1 VDRDDLVD
9 LRRHLGVTMADV
21 LLVLAFMVLLAI
33 LNRVR
38 GGGFGGDRL
47 PGHPRYYVAV
57 AVGAASCVFLAWPDA
72 VGVGLSYLV
81 WSLLP
86 WGRWADLGRLH
97 PDHIDEIRAS
107 SGFEILVGRLP
118 NDHVRFTA
126 RNLVG
131 LVPAVLLIHP
141 AFALLSLAQTAAYEL
156 GWDIAPQR
164 SFEPQELLT
173 GALWA
178 AFIVVLA

>member
-1 VDRDDLVD
+1 MIDL
-9 LRRHLGVTMADV
+9 A
-21 LLVLAFMVLLAI
+21 LVLVFIVLLAI

-47 PGHPRYYVAV
+47 PGHPRLYVA
-57 AVGAASCVFLAWPDA
+57 AV
-72 VGVGLSYLV
+72 VGVGSCSVVPWHTAASAALVYLA

-86 WGRWADLGRLH
+86 WGRWADLGRLAPGH
-97 PDHIDEIRAS
+97 VDAVRAPS
-107 SGFEILVGRLP
+107 RFEMLIGRLP

-126 RNLVG
+126 RNALA
-131 LVPAVLLIHP
+131 LIPAMILIHP
-141 AFALLSLAQTAAYEL
+141 AFILLSLAQTAAYEI
-156 GWDIAPQR
+156 GWELAPQR

-178 AFIVVLA
+178 VFIVVLA

>member
-1 VDRDDLVD
+1 MIDIGL
-9 LRRHLGVTMADV
+9 A
-21 LLVLAFMVLLAI
+21 LAFVVLLAI

-47 PGHPRYYVAV
+47 PGHPRYYVAA
-57 AVGAASCVFLAWPDA
+57 AVGAASCIFIPWAEAVLVALCYLA
-72 VGVGLSYLV
+72 

-97 PDHIDEIRAS
+97 PDYVDEIRKP
-107 SGFEILVGRLP
+107 SGFEVLVGRLP

-126 RNLVG
+126 RNAVA
-131 LVPAVLLIHP
+131 LVPAVVLIHP
-141 AFALLSLAQTAAYEL
+141 AFCLLALAQTAAYEL
-156 GWDIAPQR
+156 GWDMAPQR
-164 SFEPQELLT
+164 SYEPQELLT

-178 AFIVVLA
+178 AFIVILA